1 MDERAGKKAG
11 IFFHLE
17 KATPEKGKS
26 TWTDYKKWNKTF
38 LKY

>member
-17 KATPEKGKS
+17 KATPEKGKKN
-26 TWTDYKKWNKTF
+26 TWTDYKK
-38 LKY
+38 

>member
-17 KATPEKGKS
+17 KATPEKGKN